1 MVDIAT
7 MTMEAAAT
15 EEAIGYMEHSDSG
28 DSELQEQVQKV
39 KVTVSEIQKLTPQ
52 LLSAA
57 KMATGKEESS
67 AAAERLNLLSEEW
80 ATKVRAHLHKYYHH
94 SHSHYKQLALSS
106 GSLPFHK
113 ESLGTRLYY
122 GNLDIEGV

>member
-1 MVDIAT
+1 MVDIAS
-7 MTMEAAAT
+7 MTVEAAAT
-15 EEAIGYMEHSDSG
+15 EEAIGYMEHSNSG

-57 KMATGKEESS
+57 KMAMGKEESS

-80 ATKVRAHLHKYYHH
+80 ATKVRA
-94 SHSHYKQLALSS
+94 LSFPPRREP
-106 GSLPFHK
+106 GEQGCTLV
-113 ESLGTRLYY
+113 
-122 GNLDIEGV
+122 I

>member
-15 EEAIGYMEHSDSG
+15 EEAIGFMEHSDSG

-67 AAAERLNLLSEEW
+67 AAVERLNLLSEEW
-80 ATKVRAHLHKYYHH
+80 ATKVRVYLHNIMSFPIYIAPSLH
-94 SHSHYKQLALSS
+94 SLFLHEEPRDKITH
-106 GSLPFHK
+106 
-113 ESLGTRLYY
+113 
-122 GNLDIEGV
+122 